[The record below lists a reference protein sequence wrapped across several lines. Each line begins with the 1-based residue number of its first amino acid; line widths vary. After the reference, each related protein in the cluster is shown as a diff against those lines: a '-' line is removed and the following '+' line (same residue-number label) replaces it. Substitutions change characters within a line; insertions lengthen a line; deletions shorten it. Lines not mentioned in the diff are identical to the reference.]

1 MLKYVGDVNTNA
13 QLPTDL
19 QRRRESTDHIDGY
32 AGCGGAPCA
41 DVDSSPRRRGDGGAD
56 TASVPPPPTAP
67 PQQDFLPPTTA
78 KTFDDFTLPEG

>member
-56 TASVPPPPTAP
+56 TASVPPPPDSAASAGLSP
-67 PQQDFLPPTTA
+67 P
-78 KTFDDFTLPEG
+78 DDSKDL